1 MKCVI
6 IDDEPLAIEV
16 LTKHLT
22 KTQGLTL
29 LRSFQNAFEA
39 LYYVQTQRVDL
50 VFLDIQMPGIKG
62 LQFIRILKYPP
73 KIIITTAYKEYA
85 LEALELGIVDY
96 LLKPIPYHRF
106 LSAVSKAMEMPSGPK
121 AALMAHESSKDRD
134 YFCREGSVYVK
145 IREQEIG
152 YVHGNRNYCVIHLC
166 DRKIRVKG
174 NLGYYS
180 SIFSEDS
187 FVRVHKS
194 YLVALAKIEKYDSDS
209 LWIHGEIVPIGR
221 TYKTILWNYLKAKTL

>member
-1 MKCVI
+1 MQCVI
-6 IDDEPLAIEV
+6 IDDEPLAIDV
-16 LTKHLT
+16 LTKHLK

-50 VFLDIQMPGIKG
+50 VFLDMQMPGIKG

-73 KIIITTAYKEYA
+73 KVVITTAYKEYA
-85 LEALELGIVDY
+85 LEALELGVVDY

-106 LSAVSKAMEMPSGPK
+106 LSAISKAMELKSMPK
-121 AALMAHESSKDRD
+121 ASSVGKEIDKDR
-134 YFCREGSVYVK
+134 YFFCKEGTVYRKVYE
-145 IREQEIG
+145 RDIG
-152 YVHGNRNYCVIHLC
+152 YVHGDRNHCIIHLHNQ
-166 DRKIRVKG
+166 KIKVKG

-194 YLVALAKIEKYDSDS
+194 YLVALDRIEQYDSDS
-209 LWIHGEIVPIGR
+209 LWIHGEVIPIGR
-221 TYKTILWNYLKAKTL
+221 TYKTVLWRYLKEKTL

>member
-1 MKCVI
+1 MQCVI
-6 IDDEPLAIEV
+6 IDDEPLAIDV
-16 LTKHLT
+16 LTKHLK

-50 VFLDIQMPGIKG
+50 IFLDLQMPGING

-73 KIIITTAYKEYA
+73 KIIITTAYKEHA
-85 LEALELGIVDY
+85 LEALELGVVDY

-106 LSAVSKAMEMPSGPK
+106 LSAISKAMEMKSMPK
-121 AALMAHESSKDRD
+121 ASKLDKESNRDR
-134 YFCREGSVYVK
+134 YFFCKEGSVYSKVCE
-145 IREQEIG
+145 RHIG
-152 YVHGNRNYCVIHLC
+152 YVHGNRNYCMIHLHE
-166 DRKIRVKG
+166 RKIKVKG

-180 SIFSEDS
+180 SIFSEDN

-194 YLVALAKIEKYDSDS
+194 YLVSLAKIEKYDSES
-209 LWIHGEIVPIGR
+209 LWIYGDVIPIGR
-221 TYKTILWNYLKAKTL
+221 TYKTVLWNYLKAKTL